1 MSNEKEKLTIIPSD
15 KYIGVGSTAYVGLGS
30 DSDWDWIADN
40 IHAIQWDGTSG
51 HGHVEYNDGTPEVG
65 LTTITDYKRAYRK
78 WQDET
83 DRLDTEQTKI
93 ENERENNTDWAKV
106 LRKWRNIYLED
117 SDWIVAKSSEE
128 GVAVPTEWKTYRK
141 ALRDIPDGLDFDTL
155 KSMAKAAQ
163 SGIGHTGWPTAP
175 GGWTFS

>member
-40 IHAIQWDGTSG
+40 IHAVQWDGTSG

-93 ENERENNTDWAKV
+93 ENERENN
-106 LRKWRNIYLED
+106 
-117 SDWIVAKSSEE
+117 
-128 GVAVPTEWKTYRK
+128 
-141 ALRDIPDGLDFDTL
+141 
-155 KSMAKAAQ
+155 
-163 SGIGHTGWPTAP
+163 
-175 GGWTFS
+175 

>member
-15 KYIGVGSTAYVGLGS
+15 KYIGVGLTGYVGLGS

-40 IHAIQWDGTSG
+40 IHAVQWDGTSG
-51 HGHVEYNDGTPEVG
+51 HGHVEYTDGTPEVG
-65 LTTITDYKRAYRK
+65 ITTIEDYKRAYRK

-83 DRLDTEQTKI
+83 DRLVNEQIRIEKERQESIDWTK
-93 ENERENNTDWAKV
+93 T

-117 SDWIVAKSSEE
+117 SDWIVAKSLEA
-128 GVAVPTEWKTYRK
+128 GVPVPDEWKTYRQS
-141 ALRDIPDGLDFDTL
+141 LRDIPNGLDANTIEA
-155 KSMAKAAQ
+155 MAEAAQ
-163 SGIGHTGWPTAP
+163 TGVGHTGWPTAP

>member
-40 IHAIQWDGTSG
+40 IHAVQWDGTSG

-93 ENERENNTDWAKV
+93 EKERENNTDWAKV

>member
-40 IHAIQWDGTSG
+40 IHAVQWDGTSG

>member
-40 IHAIQWDGTSG
+40 IHAVQWDGTSG

-163 SGIGHTGWPTAP
+163 AGIGHTGWPTAP

>member
-1 MSNEKEKLTIIPSD
+1 MKLTIIPSD
-15 KYIGVGSTAYVGLGS
+15 KYIGIGSTGYVGINT
-30 DSDWDWIADN
+30 DWSWIADN
-40 IHAIQWDGTSG
+40 IHAVQWNDTYGE
-51 HGHVEYNDGTPEVG
+51 VEYNDGTSNVAI
-65 LTTITDYKRAYRK
+65 TTIGIYEPAIMHHEHETKRINLA
-78 WQDET
+78 Q
-83 DRLDTEQTKI
+83 QKI
-93 ENERENNTDWAKV
+93 EDDRENNTDWAKV

>member
-40 IHAIQWDGTSG
+40 IHAVQWDGTSG

-65 LTTITDYKRAYRK
+65 ITTITDYKRAYRK